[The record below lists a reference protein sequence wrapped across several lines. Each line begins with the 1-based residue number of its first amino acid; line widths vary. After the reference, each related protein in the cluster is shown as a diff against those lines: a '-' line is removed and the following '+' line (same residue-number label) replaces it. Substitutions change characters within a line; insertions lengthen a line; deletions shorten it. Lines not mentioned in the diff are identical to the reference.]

1 MTEEVKTIDISGLHP
16 FALGNTGECYRLD
29 EDKILK
35 LYFDKSRLPRILAE
49 KKNAVSLLRND
60 IPTAI
65 SYDVVSADDRIG
77 IIFEMIDAKNVS
89 ETIVADG
96 SQAAPLG
103 RDVARLAREIHRHID
118 TDGQFDLRATQFAR
132 YSTES
137 LTYVGEEARQ
147 RIYRVLD
154 ELDSYVNYVH
164 GDFHPNNILV
174 RKDGLYL
181 IDLAGFCHGCPAYDV
196 GAILFSF
203 FASPEASGEINT
215 FNGLSRKQRL
225 DFWYAF
231 SEEYFGQDN
240 RDILELLPM
249 VLLLKRMNFEQFS
262 GWRFPEEYRRPIRN
276 DVINVFENGE
286 PCPALP
292 V

>member
-35 LYFDKSRLPRILAE
+35 LYFDKSRLPQLLAE
-49 KKNAVSLLRND
+49 KKNAVSLLKND

-65 SYDVVSADDRIG
+65 SYEVVTADDRVG
-77 IIFEMIDAKNVS
+77 IIYEMIDAKNVS

-103 RDVARLAREIHRHID
+103 RDVARLARELHSHID
-118 TDGQFDLRATQFAR
+118 TDGQFSLRATQFAR
-132 YSTES
+132 YSTAA
-137 LTYVGEEARQ
+137 LTYIGEDARQ
-147 RIYRVLD
+147 RIFQVLD
-154 ELDSYVNYVH
+154 GLDSYANYVH

-203 FASPEASGEINT
+203 FESPEAFREINT

-249 VLLLKRMNFEQFS
+249 VLLLKRMNFEQYS